1 MDRSALRG
9 AHATPRGP
17 AGMAQSIY
25 SNQDA
30 RSNVAVQPAANTGSV
45 KLKKNAVKIV
55 GSLASTTPF
64 QAAPAAGPVNA
75 ESKEPERQQTPVI
88 RPKSLTSEPQAT
100 LPNKGEEDA
109 LAELFARLNTH
120 GLSKK
125 TENELPITVETAKP
139 MVAAEPTF
147 TEEPTAT
154 KKPTATE
161 KPTVTEKPTATENP
175 AVTEKFTVTAKPV
188 VTAVESSEALSEKPQ
203 VDLEQQYL
211 GKAFMEQQY
220 RGKAFD
226 YLKAMPGGGSVAV
239 HIIQTL
245 STNLR
250 KTYSAE
256 AKVSK
261 DGVAKLKARYAL
273 AIVEYTNNVYK
284 SAKSITSDLA
294 LKILQD
300 SDGNLLTLYEKLAED
315 EYLPLADLNGI
326 FGLCKHV
333 LDVYPMAES
342 NGHST
347 MSMVEGDGTSSKA
360 TTSGPIA
367 NTNDSKSASND
378 PIDHMKAWP
387 AQEKRENRKYYCTA
401 QSISLDLY

>member
-1 MDRSALRG
+1 MDRTPLRG
-9 AHATPRGP
+9 VPATPRGP

-55 GSLASTTPF
+55 GSLASATPF
-64 QAAPAAGPVNA
+64 QAAPAAGPVKA

-88 RPKSLTSEPQAT
+88 RPKSSASEPQAT
-100 LPNKGEEDA
+100 LSNKVEEDA

-139 MVAAEPTF
+139 MAAAEPTF
-147 TEEPTAT
+147 AEEPTAT
-154 KKPTATE
+154 KKPTVTEDPTITE
-161 KPTVTEKPTATENP
+161 KP
-175 AVTEKFTVTAKPV
+175 AVTEKSTVTAKPAV
-188 VTAVESSEALSEKPQ
+188 AAVESSEAPSEKPQ

-211 GKAFMEQQY
+211 GKAFIEQQY

-284 SAKSITSDLA
+284 SAKSITSALA

-315 EYLPLADLNGI
+315 EYLPLTDLNGI

-333 LDVYPMAES
+333 LDVYTMSES

-360 TTSGPIA
+360 TASGPIA
-367 NTNDSKSASND
+367 KTNDSKSASND
-378 PIDHMKAWP
+378 PIDNMKAWP

-401 QSISLDLY
+401 QSILLDLY